1 MDSNSIVLWLMLII
15 MLKQILWGDVVHF
28 VCLKTC
34 IGQMLL
40 ILLLFVNFLI
50 PFFHTSATFSSLV
63 TALVSNI
70 AILQTIDVTL
80 RTVSPVLKMIL
91 LGDKTDDYDDSS
103 LADDV
108 SSVDIHHTDAA
119 TDNERLPWS

>member
-1 MDSNSIVLWLMLII
+1 
-15 MLKQILWGDVVHF
+15 
-28 VCLKTC
+28 
-34 IGQMLL
+34 MLL

-63 TALVSNI
+63 TTLVSNI
-70 AILQTIDVTL
+70 SVLQTIDVIL
-80 RTVSPVLKMIL
+80 MTVSSVLKMIL
-91 LGDKTDDYDDSS
+91 LGDNASDYDEDDSL

-119 TDNERLPWS
+119 TDNERLP

>member
-1 MDSNSIVLWLMLII
+1 
-15 MLKQILWGDVVHF
+15 
-28 VCLKTC
+28 
-34 IGQMLL
+34 MLL

-50 PFFHTSATFSSLV
+50 PFFHTSATFSSLMV

-70 AILQTIDVTL
+70 AVLQTIDVIL
-80 RTVSPVLKMIL
+80 MTVSSVLKMIL

-119 TDNERLPWS
+119 TDNERLP

>member
-1 MDSNSIVLWLMLII
+1 
-15 MLKQILWGDVVHF
+15 
-28 VCLKTC
+28 
-34 IGQMLL
+34 MLL

-50 PFFHTSATFSSLV
+50 PFFQTSATFSSLV

-70 AILQTIDVTL
+70 AVLQTIDVIL
-80 RTVSPVLKMIL
+80 MTVLLKMIL
-91 LGDKTDDYDDSS
+91 FGEKTDDYDDNS

-119 TDNERLPWS
+119 TDNERLP

>member
-1 MDSNSIVLWLMLII
+1 
-15 MLKQILWGDVVHF
+15 
-28 VCLKTC
+28 
-34 IGQMLL
+34 MLL

-80 RTVSPVLKMIL
+80 RTVSSVLKLIL

-119 TDNERLPWS
+119 TDNERLP